1 MSSQHGA
8 CVSITVSTGVF
19 IEPHLPCYSMAAA
32 RCCGTTQ
39 SGQRCSITSLSKMR
53 DAAGR
58 FVADPLRRGGTFC
71 MMHTVLFC
79 RRPLQSCESI
89 VAYIDLET
97 NSLDVLSGKIVEIGV
112 LVDGSRGMFS
122 TVVHPGHDASP
133 DEASIHGIPHEELLS
148 GPCFAEAFARLDH
161 FLRHASL
168 SVLESDD
175 DSEDG
180 RLPAVTMKQD
190 LEVAVVAHNGAK
202 FDFPFLLSECMR
214 AGLGPAVMSNWIYV
228 DTLDVLRA
236 TDRAGE
242 CKKLQCALRV
252 CSGPPSLRAHRA
264 LDDCIALESVV
275 GHVSASLGIT
285 PWALLRPFACRLD
298 ETATVAQMSALL
310 A

>member
-1 MSSQHGA
+1 
-8 CVSITVSTGVF
+8 
-19 IEPHLPCYSMAAA
+19 
-32 RCCGTTQ
+32 
-39 SGQRCSITSLSKMR
+39 
-53 DAAGR
+53 
-58 FVADPLRRGGTFC
+58 

-79 RRPLQSCESI
+79 RQPLQSCESI

-133 DEASIHGIPHEELLS
+133 NEASIHGIPHEELLS

-214 AGLGPAVMSNWIYV
+214 AGLGPAVMSSWIYV

-264 LDDCIALESVV
+264 LDDCIALEAVV